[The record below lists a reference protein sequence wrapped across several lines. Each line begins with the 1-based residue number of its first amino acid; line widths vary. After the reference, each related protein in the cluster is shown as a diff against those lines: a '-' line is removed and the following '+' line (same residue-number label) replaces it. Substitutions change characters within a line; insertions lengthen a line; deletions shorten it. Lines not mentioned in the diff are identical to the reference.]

1 MANILQ
7 AAISVVAVSAIVV
20 LLRLNNR
27 KRATNDPG
35 EAHRLQGALIG
46 DEDEEDDEDYGTEED
61 ELVDDIKVLL
71 NEMDSQSTSWRGVLQ
86 RVLGVPNKFIPK
98 LRPSIFSSA
107 EQVTYDRL
115 LRLFYHIAE
124 DTSRDNGAV
133 HRGVTCNLC
142 SQQPIVGVR
151 YKCANCLHY
160 NLCETCEG
168 TVTHL
173 HGHVFF
179 KIRIPAP
186 PFSMP
191 HITYRLLYPLAQGT
205 TREPI
210 HTVLSHD
217 EIDKLC
223 AKGDYEVYD
232 IDSLYDQFL
241 CVATAHW
248 HQNSYRKIAQAIS
261 QRDYLRALGRYGR
274 EENAVIQAIF
284 NFFDKN
290 QDGVIDFG
298 EYVTGI
304 TVLSNRF
311 ASVKTIWSVMGLEND
326 NTLSYHSFRLLLH
339 DQSRIVQSLAV
350 DMMAQKGV
358 DDLDEDIFMLGIN
371 EHGNP
376 AQTVFP
382 ITQPLPFRTDQPL
395 SAAFPVPQNETP
407 NRLKARVKNK
417 KDLKTDSNL
426 LPRSEV
432 SNRYPL
438 IPKYIFQNTQHWT
451 ESDDPTVHAHDADLA
466 PRSPQALP
474 SSNLTPPDS
483 SAVDAFRREE
493 RVFGQPASSDAAIF
507 LGMAIDDS
515 IDALWCRL
523 IDVQTNN
530 STLTTEAKF
539 THRLNYKTFH
549 KVVMDRDAE
558 GSQMLTDWLYCLG
571 TVL

>member
-1 MANILQ
+1 M
-7 AAISVVAVSAIVV
+7 SAVLV

-27 KRATNDPG
+27 RKSTFENRK
-35 EAHRLQGALIG
+35 AHRLQDALIG
-46 DEDEEDDEDYGTEED
+46 DEDDEEYGTEED
-61 ELVDDIKVLL
+61 ELAEDLNISL
-71 NEMDSQSTSWRGVLQ
+71 NETGSQSTSWREIFQ
-86 RVLGVPNKFIPK
+86 RMLGIPDKFLYNP
-98 LRPSIFSSA
+98 RPSTFSSA

-133 HRGVTCNLC
+133 HRGVACSLC
-142 SQQPIVGVR
+142 SQQPILGVR

-191 HITYRLLYPLAQGT
+191 HITYRLLYPIAQAA

-210 HTVLSHD
+210 QAVLSRD
-217 EIDKLC
+217 EIDRLC
-223 AKGDYEVYD
+223 AKGDYGIYD
-232 IDSLYDQFL
+232 IDSLYNQFL
-241 CVATAHW
+241 CVATTHW
-248 HQNSYRKIAQAIS
+248 PRSPYKKIAEAIS
-261 QRDYLRALGRYGR
+261 RRDYLRALGRYGR
-274 EENAVIQAIF
+274 EENAVVQAIF
-284 NFFDKN
+284 NFFDRN
-290 QDGVIDFG
+290 GDGAIDFG

-304 TVLSNRF
+304 TVLSDRI
-311 ASVKTIWSVMGLEND
+311 ASVKTIWSVMGVDNDD

-350 DMMAQKGV
+350 DMMAQNGV
-358 DDLDEDIFMLGIN
+358 DDLDEGVLMVATN

-376 AQTVFP
+376 IQSGFS

-395 SAAFPVPQNETP
+395 SAAFPVPLNETP
-407 NRLKARVKNK
+407 NHLKARVKHQ

-438 IPKYIFQNTQHWT
+438 TPKYIFQNTLDWT
-451 ESDDPTVHAHDADLA
+451 ESDEPTIHANDADLDA
-466 PRSPQALP
+466 SPPQP
-474 SSNLTPPDS
+474 VHSSNLTPPDS
-483 SAVDAFRREE
+483 SAVNAFMREE

-523 IDVQTNN
+523 IDVQTID

-539 THRLNYKTFH
+539 THHLNYNTFH
-549 KVVMDRDAE
+549 KVIMDRKAE